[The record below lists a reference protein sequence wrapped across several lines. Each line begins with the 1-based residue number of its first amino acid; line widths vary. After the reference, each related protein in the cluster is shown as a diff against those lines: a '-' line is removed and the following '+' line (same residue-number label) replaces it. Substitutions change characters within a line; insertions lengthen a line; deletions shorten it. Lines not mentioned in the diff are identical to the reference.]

1 MTPSMPVRLLKV
13 KFPNSV
19 GLFVKSLIVSMKKR
33 IAKLMNTNCNARFF
47 LSVPKNI
54 ANVNSPH
61 MKKYAAIAVSVG
73 AFNPVKSDVLG
84 RTRRSTRD
92 HQKSPYDVK
101 ATVPKVL
108 PFLNSIIPT
117 ITCANPPYA
126 KPIANIIVSRGK
138 KPALCKVKQN
148 SCHSE
153 TQQPKRRRIRQFLTH
168 VITFSQLRNALL
180 TAFAY

>member
-1 MTPSMPVRLLKV
+1 
-13 KFPNSV
+13 
-19 GLFVKSLIVSMKKR
+19 
-33 IAKLMNTNCNARFF
+33 
-47 LSVPKNI
+47 
-54 ANVNSPH
+54 

-73 AFNPVKSDVLG
+73 ALNPVNIEVLG
-84 RTRRSTRD
+84 KTRRSTRD

-138 KPALCKVKQN
+138 KPALCKLSRTVVI
-148 SCHSE
+148 
-153 TQQPKRRRIRQFLTH
+153 PKPSSPSGAGFAN
-168 VITFSQLRNALL
+168 FSLMLSRFFQLELL
-180 TAFAY
+180 F